1 MQICSRCQTSN
12 LDSAILCSNCKA
24 ELSVWSVGAV
34 ALKEMKENP
43 RISHIRISVSGDCC
57 PACSEAEGV
66 YSKEEV
72 PPLPI
77 MGCSHN
83 LGCRCFY
90 MPVLDEL
97 YP

>member
-12 LDSAILCSNCKA
+12 LDSALLCSNCKA
-24 ELSVWSVGAV
+24 DLSDWSVSAI
-34 ALKEMKENP
+34 ALKEMRDNQ
-43 RISHIRISVSGDCC
+43 RVSHIRVSVSGDCC

-66 YSKEEV
+66 YRKEEV
-72 PPLPI
+72 PQLPI